1 MVASGVGSLP
11 RMGPTGGRK
20 RSKSAF
26 SRAGEVVS
34 AHFAAN
40 VIWSTRKVSKGS
52 IISKKSQL
60 LVRPDTGDQPRGS
73 EWNDFG
79 VQNLARYLA
88 ETLSFAGCQIV
99 VTHSKLPDRACY
111 LVI

>member
-1 MVASGVGSLP
+1 MSEAGQHGSD
-11 RMGPTGGRK
+11 RGSK
-20 RSKSAF
+20 KVKKSAC

-79 VQNLARYLA
+79 SAK
-88 ETLSFAGCQIV
+88 LSQI
-99 VTHSKLPDRACY
+99 SGRNSEFCSLPDSGNSFKTAR
-111 LVI
+111 

>member
-1 MVASGVGSLP
+1 MSEAGQHGSD
-11 RMGPTGGRK
+11 RGSK
-20 RSKSAF
+20 KVKKSAC

-40 VIWSTRKVSKGS
+40 VIWSTRKGS